1 MTLTQAAAAPI
12 RTPIRPDVEW
22 WEAGGK
28 RYDTTAD
35 LLSKGSFGADG
46 VDATYHFQTAA
57 DLRDTRLD
65 KVLGGAAIGATGG
78 AVVGG
83 GMAFLG
89 GVMSFLEQMAFYG
102 SGSAVPVLGL
112 VLGTAA
118 VGAAIGAVAGAQT
131 PVAETHQVSGTVR
144 AERQAD
150 GSTKPIFYENGQL
163 DQAVDL
169 AEYAQAQP
177 APAAT
182 VADVPWYQDSAKGA
196 GAGAAAA
203 GLALFGFGIG
213 QIAVVGGGASLGQ
226 GLAGG
231 RTWGAVLGGAAG
243 AGAVAGTIAAAN
255 LGGMPALAAT
265 AAGLTLGGAL
275 LGPVVGPRVRATEA
289 DAARYGQQWWNS

>member
-1 MTLTQAAAAPI
+1 MTVSTRPLLK
-12 RTPIRPDVEW
+12 PDVES
-22 WEAGGK
+22 WEVRGK
-28 RYDTTAD
+28 RYATTAD
-35 LLSKGSFGADG
+35 LLANGGIGPDG

-65 KVLGGAAIGATGG
+65 KVLGGTAIGAVTGTF
-78 AVVGG
+78 VGG
-83 GMAFLG
+83 GLAFMG
-89 GVMSFLEQMAFYG
+89 GIVNFLEQMAFYG
-102 SGSAVPVLGL
+102 SGASVPVLGL

-150 GSTKPIFYENGQL
+150 GSTKPVFYEGGSLSQP
-163 DQAVDL
+163 VDL

-182 VADVPWYQDSAKGA
+182 VETVPWWEDSLKGA
-196 GAGAAAA
+196 GAGAASA

-213 QIAVVGGGASLGQ
+213 QFAVVGKGADLGHAA
-226 GLAGG
+226 AGG

-243 AGAVAGTIAAAN
+243 LGAVAGTIAAAN
-255 LGGMPALAAT
+255 LGGVPALAAT
-265 AAGLTLGGAL
+265 AAGLTVGGAL